1 MSESRTSIEISTVEQ
16 LIELVKTLKFLGVT
30 QFKIG
35 DIAMDLTGDS
45 YPTAPGAPVEEET
58 DDDVLFY
65 SAT

>member
-1 MSESRTSIEISTVEQ
+1 MTESRTSIEISTVEQ
-16 LIELVKTLKFLGVT
+16 SSELVKTMKLVGVT
-30 QFKIG
+30 HFKIG